1 MKKLFPLLLICLVV
15 FALASCTDADKANI
29 VNENLFR
36 LHVIANSDSTA
47 DQSVKLKVRN
57 AVITYLSDKTD
68 DIKNIDE
75 FKKLVIKNKSE
86 LLKVINDTLKQ
97 YGMNYSGTMSV
108 GVYDFPDRT
117 YYGTTVPEGK
127 YEALRIILGEG
138 KGKNWWCVLFPPLCF
153 VDVEYENSEGSAMNI
168 DDIKDVEVRSKLI
181 EWLDEIKNSQQ
192 K

>member
-15 FALASCTDADKANI
+15 FALASCTEADKADI

-36 LHVIANSDSTA
+36 LHVIANSDSSA

-75 FKKLVIKNKSE
+75 FKNLVIKNKSE

-97 YGMNYSGTMSV
+97 YGMTYSSAMSI

-117 YYGTTVPEGK
+117 YYGELVPAGK

-181 EWLDEIKNSQQ
+181 EWLEEIKNSQQ